1 MRTKLGKTLFCGLAF
16 VGAAVASAS
25 AQNMV
30 KADVG
35 KIAVDAQMSPNLS
48 SGGKEKSFKPKEWLE
63 AEVELKVPAQN
74 AEQKRSGFID
84 EITVKWYIAIKNP
97 DGKDTLKLTKDVTHV
112 NVPIDESVFV
122 SVYVS
127 PNTLKR
133 LTGSNRFDKGKIEA
147 IAVEVLIA
155 GTKVGEG
162 NSTSRDKWWNSP
174 ALSDMSAKYP
184 LLSKNETPF
193 NTFWWDRYADIKEE
207 RR

>member
-1 MRTKLGKTLFCGLAF
+1 MRTSLSKTLFYGLAF
-16 VGAAVASAS
+16 VGAAIASAS
-25 AQNMV
+25 AQNFV

-35 KIAVDAQMSPNLS
+35 KIAVDAQLSPNLA
-48 SGGKEKSFKPKEWLE
+48 SGGKDKSFKPKEWLE
-63 AEVELKVPAQN
+63 AEVELKIPAQN
-74 AEQKRSGFID
+74 AEQKQTGFVD

-97 DGKDTLKLTKDVTHV
+97 DGKGTIKLAKDVTHV
-112 NVPIDESVFV
+112 NVPIDEAVFA
-122 SVYVS
+122 SIYVS

-147 IAVEVLIA
+147 IAVEVLIS

-162 NSTSRDKWWNSP
+162 NSTSKDKWWNSP
-174 ALSDMSAKYP
+174 QLSDMSAKFP

-193 NTFWWDRYADIKEE
+193 KTFWWDRYADIKEE